1 MNQMKGA
8 RCLPPGPGQLRSP
21 RRPILGT
28 EGVPGGRTKDKPA
41 RPTLCGRRESLSS
54 TQGRAVTTGDSLLTW
69 LWTLNPRLQAAS
81 GIGSPGGGQIPF
93 AAALCPLPKAPL
105 LAGPG
110 PFALTCGSQSLA
122 NSANGA
128 QPAPGVSLCDS
139 RVPLGAPALWAPSQL
154 PAAAVASR
162 KGRLDFLSRRPVS
175 SRRPGGLFL
184 RVWCKGHP
192 PRLQRESGRVCV
204 LDCSSGDSGGRGR
217 GGGGDASR

>member
-1 MNQMKGA
+1 MRVHRQLEFASCPFSVAQAYRSWVNAQGA
-8 RCLPPGPGQLRSP
+8 SSPAGDQARSV
-21 RRPILGT
+21 RLVGT
-28 EGVPGGRTKDKPA
+28 QAG
-41 RPTLCGRRESLSS
+41 SLSS
-54 TQGRAVTTGDSLLTW
+54 GEALGLRA
-69 LWTLNPRLQAAS
+69 A
-81 GIGSPGGGQIPF
+81 
-93 AAALCPLPKAPL
+93 
-105 LAGPG
+105 
-110 PFALTCGSQSLA
+110 TCGSQSLA

-128 QPAPGVSLCDS
+128 QPAPGVSFCDS